1 MKEEMLKYL
10 LGSAENFY
18 SVLQEMKASTALN
31 KKLLDFVEILHP
43 DIEYSHSIKKL
54 LLIFFSLSNDGNTC
68 ISLNPNNLLKK
79 WETKWNGLILQQLS
93 YSELKESDFPSI
105 EDFREIINCGCRE
118 LLSLDAKNLEPLVI
132 EKINN
137 EPFLFAKKY
146 FDAKKNI
153 ENCFSN
159 PNIFSDGCDTTPKE
173 LENTANKIESL
184 ITQQAKS
191 FFKLKPAQ
199 IEAITRGEKQNLIIT
214 GGPGT
219 GKTTVVFFLLW
230 NLLQSK
236 PELQQWDIYFT
247 APSGKAADRLRES
260 LEECKNLLSEESLKE
275 PTTQKLSQIE
285 KSTLHGLLKFQP
297 RENTFTY
304 RKNNPFPEKSIFV
317 IDEASMIDIALFSS
331 FLEALPKKDFR
342 LFILG
347 DKDQLPSVDAGA
359 VLGELLDL
367 GKKCVVRLTES
378 NRFNDNSEIG
388 RLAKSI
394 QDLNAPLPNFSTWE
408 SSTNLWPKENDVI
421 NFIRLAEKE
430 SDLKKKD
437 EEEKLQEILEL
448 WVNKFYKNLTPVAEK
463 IHSSINEKNF
473 SENGF
478 SENDWEQ
485 EVKNRHSLWEI
496 AESARILSAE
506 KRGLRGI
513 ENINKM
519 ILNILKQKNP
529 FSFNGSLLML
539 NKNLNFLN
547 LQNGDSGIIVNAKTQ
562 PSLMLKR
569 KNDFLFFPLFQLPTD
584 CLQSAFAIT
593 IHKSQGSGYKN
604 IMMFLP
610 KYSGHPLLNRQI
622 LYTGITRTKK
632 ESLTI
637 IASHETFKSAKETL
651 IQRDSGITI

>member
-10 LGSAENFY
+10 FGTAENFY
-18 SVLQEMKASTALN
+18 SVLQEMKASTVLN
-31 KKLLDFVEILHP
+31 KKLLDFVENLHP
-43 DIEYSHSIKKL
+43 SVAFSNPVKKL

-68 ISLNPNNLLKK
+68 ISLNPDNLLKK

-93 YSELKESDFPSI
+93 YSELKECDFPSI
-105 EDFREIINCGCRE
+105 EDFREIINSGCRE

-132 EKINN
+132 EKIHN

-153 ENCFSN
+153 EDCFSN
-159 PNIFSDGCDTTPKE
+159 PDIFCDGCDSTPKE

-184 ITQQAKS
+184 ITPLAKS
-191 FFKLKPAQ
+191 FFKLKHAQ

-230 NLLQSK
+230 NLLQK
-236 PELQQWDIYFT
+236 QPELQQWNIYFT

-275 PTTQKLSQIE
+275 PATQKLSQIE
-285 KSTLHGLLKFQP
+285 KNTLHGLLKFQP

-367 GKKCVVRLTES
+367 EKKCVVRLTES

-408 SSTNLWPKENDVI
+408 SSINLWPKENDVI

-437 EEEKLQEILEL
+437 EEEKLKEILEL
-448 WVNKFYKNLTPVAEK
+448 WVKKFYPNLTSAAEK
-463 IHSSINEKNF
+463 IHPSINENNF
-473 SENGF
+473 NENGF
-478 SENDWEQ
+478 SENDWMQ
-485 EVKNRHSLWEI
+485 EIKNRHSLWEI

-529 FSFNGSLLML
+529 FNFNGSLLML

-547 LQNGDSGIIVNAKTQ
+547 LQNGDSGIIVNAKAQ

-569 KNDFLFFPLFQLPTD
+569 KNDFLFFPLFQLPND